1 MPAESLYSII
11 LKAQK
16 GDVQSIEII
25 LKRFQPLI
33 KKECF
38 FNGKINEDCYQEC
51 MVAIYLAIFKFKV
64 ID

>member
-1 MPAESLYSII
+1 M
-11 LKAQK
+11 KAQK